1 MVKRKNVSFGA
12 NQVKEIPRKEDQPAA
27 DPCQPQQNAK
37 VFRKNNRVI
46 ENNDFNFGTSD
57 QRSENQTFVNEKVSI
72 FELALITEKTR
83 HRVSKLV

>member
-57 QRSENQTFVNEKVSI
+57 QRSENQTFVNEKVST
-72 FELALITEKTR
+72 F
-83 HRVSKLV
+83 

>member
-1 MVKRKNVSFGA
+1 MVKRKNVSFGGA
-12 NQVKEIPRKEDQPAA
+12 QVKEIPTKEDQAAAA

-57 QRSENQTFVNEKVSI
+57 QRSENQTFVNEKVSAI
-72 FELALITEKTR
+72 NLAITKN
-83 HRVSKLV
+83 